1 MPDPTGFAP
10 HDHRACVSSALA
22 AAEAA
27 CAARG
32 ARLTPLRRRS
42 LEILL
47 ESHKALGAYELLE
60 RLAAEGLGDKPPVAY
75 RALNFLTEQGFAHR
89 IERLNAY
96 VACAHPEAG
105 EGHGA
110 AFLICRDC
118 GRVAEALAAEAPLAA
133 DAAGAGFAVED
144 AVVEARGLC
153 PACQPEAGQ

>member
-1 MPDPTGFAP
+1 MSDPTGFAP

-27 CAARG
+27 CAERG
-32 ARLTPLRRRS
+32 ARLTPLRRRA

-47 ESHKALGAYELLE
+47 ESHKALGAYDLLE

-96 VACAHPEAG
+96 IACTHPEAG

-118 GRVAEALAAEAPLAA
+118 GRVAEALSDKAPLGE
-133 DAAGAGFAVED
+133 DAQDAGFTVED

-153 PACQPEAGQ
+153 PQCQPGAGA

>member
-1 MPDPTGFAP
+1 MSDPTGFAP
-10 HDHRACVSSALA
+10 HDHRACVSTALA

-32 ARLTPLRRRS
+32 ARLTPLRRRA

-47 ESHKALGAYELLE
+47 ESHKAIGAYDLLE

-75 RALNFLTEQGFAHR
+75 RALNFLTEHGFAHR

-96 VACAHPEAG
+96 IACAHPEAG
-105 EGHGA
+105 VGHGA

-118 GRVAEALAAEAPLAA
+118 GRVAESLSEKTPLGK
-133 DAAGAGFAVED
+133 DAREAGFTVED
-144 AVVEARGLC
+144 AVIEARGLC
-153 PACQPEAGQ
+153 PQCQPGSAA

>member
-10 HDHRACVSSALA
+10 HDHRACIAGALS

-27 CAARG
+27 CAAR
-32 ARLTPLRRRS
+32 ALRLTPLRRRV

-47 ESHKALGAYELLE
+47 ESHQALGAYDVLG
-60 RLAAEGLGDKPPVAY
+60 RLASEGLGDQPPVAY
-75 RALNFLTEQGFAHR
+75 RALSFLTEQGFAHR

-118 GRVAEALAAEAPLAA
+118 GRVAEALAEEAPLAD
-133 DAAGAGFAVED
+133 DARGAGFAVED

-153 PACQPEAGQ
+153 PACQTGGGA